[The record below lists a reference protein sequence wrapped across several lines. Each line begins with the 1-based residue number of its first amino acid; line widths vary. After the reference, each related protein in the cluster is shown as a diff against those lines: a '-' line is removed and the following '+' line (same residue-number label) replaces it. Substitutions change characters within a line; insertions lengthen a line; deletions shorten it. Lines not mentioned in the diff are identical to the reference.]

1 MLSGDTTT
9 PRHIADTYVADLA
22 VLDPLV
28 SSSLGLREHE
38 DGLPDLSPDG
48 AAAQAD
54 LARRTLGLLD
64 RCDAGGAVGL
74 DDPVERRCAAL
85 LRDRLGV
92 VVEAHDRGEHLRTVR
107 NIFGPPQAVRSS
119 FSLMPTATDDDWAAI
134 ARRLARVPA
143 AYSSWTASLDE
154 GRGRGLLAAERQV
167 ATVVGQ
173 LDSWLDVGGRSWFHD
188 LVADGPAPLRADL
201 ERGADAAAAGVAS
214 LRAFLVDTYLPATVG
229 VPDAVGEDRYLFST
243 RQVAG
248 ATIDPAET
256 YAWGWEEF
264 RRIDAEI
271 RALADELVPG
281 AGPVAAM
288 RHLDE
293 HGAAVEGV
301 EEVRVWLQQMMDRAI
316 DDLDGTH
323 FDIAPPLRRVEAMIA
338 PPGSAAAP
346 YYTRPSLGFAR
357 PGRTWLPTL
366 GRTRFPVYDL
376 VSTWYHEGVPG
387 HHLQLA
393 QWVHRAD
400 ELSTFQVSV
409 GSTSGATEGW
419 ALYAERLMDELGFLG
434 PEERIGYLDAQLMR
448 AVRVVIDLGMHLG
461 LRAPA
466 DSPVAPGE
474 VWTPDTARAFFN
486 AHTGRS
492 ADFVDSEIV
501 RYLGWPGQAI
511 SYKIG
516 ERAWLAGRATARAR
530 HGEAFDLKA
539 WHMAALGLGAL
550 GLDDLETE
558 LGAL

>member
-1 MLSGDTTT
+1 MLSGDSPT
-9 PRHIADTYVADLA
+9 PRRIADAYVADLA

-28 SSSLGLREHE
+28 SSGLGLREHE
-38 DGLPDLSPDG
+38 DDLPDHSPDG
-48 AAAQAD
+48 AAAIAD
-54 LARRTLGLLD
+54 LARRTLAALD
-64 RCDAGGAVGL
+64 RCDAGGAVTL
-74 DDPVERRCAAL
+74 EDPVERRCAAL

-92 VVEAHDRGEHLRTVR
+92 TIEAHDRGEHLRAVR
-107 NIFGPPQAVRSS
+107 NIFGPPQAIRNA
-119 FSLMPTATDDDWAAI
+119 FTLMPTATDDDWAAV

-143 AYSSWTASLDE
+143 AYRSWADALDE
-154 GRGRGLLAAERQV
+154 GRRRGLLAAERQV
-167 ATVVGQ
+167 TTLIGQ
-173 LDSWLDVGGRSWFHD
+173 LDSWLDVGGRSWFHE
-188 LVADGPAPLRADL
+188 LVAPGPVALRADL
-201 ERGADAAAAGVAS
+201 DRGADAAAGGVAS
-214 LRAFLVDTYLPATVG
+214 LRAFLVDTYRPATTG
-229 VPDAVGEDRYLFST
+229 VPDAVGEDRYLFAT

-248 ATIDPAET
+248 ATIDPAAT

-264 RRIDAEI
+264 RRIDTEI
-271 RALADELVPG
+271 RALADDLVPG

-301 EEVRVWLQQMMDRAI
+301 DEVRAWLQRMMDRAI

-323 FDIAPPLRRVEAMIA
+323 FDIAAPLRRVEAMIA

-400 ELSTFQVSV
+400 DLSTFQVSV

-448 AVRVVIDLGMHLG
+448 AVRVVVDLGMHLG

-474 VWTPDTARAFFN
+474 VWSPETARAFFA

-492 ADFVDSEIV
+492 GDFVDSEIV
-501 RYLGWPGQAI
+501 RYLG
-511 SYKIG
+511 
-516 ERAWLAGRATARAR
+516 
-530 HGEAFDLKA
+530 
-539 WHMAALGLGAL
+539 
-550 GLDDLETE
+550 
-558 LGAL
+558 